1 MSVGILLITHNHLG
15 ADLIDTARGML
26 SETPLAV
33 ANLPVSPASDPDEVL
48 EHARKLCSQLDSG
61 GGILVLTDMFGSTP
75 SNIACRLCDDSHQ
88 IRILAGLNLPMLIR
102 IFNYPTLDLDALKEK
117 ALSGGHDGV
126 LNCQEMNNHGSD

>member
-15 ADLIDTARGML
+15 ADLIETARGML
-26 SETPLAV
+26 CETPLAV
-33 ANLPVSPASDPDEVL
+33 ANLSVSPASDPDEVL
-48 EHARKLCSQLDSG
+48 ERARKLCGRLDSG

-75 SNIACRLCDDSHQ
+75 SNIACRLCDDHHQ

-126 LNCQEMNNHGSD
+126 LNCQEMNAHGAD

>member
-15 ADLIDTARGML
+15 ADLIETAQGML
-26 SETPLAV
+26 SETPLAI

-48 EHARKLCSQLDSG
+48 VHANELCSRLDTG
-61 GGILVLTDMFGSTP
+61 DGILVLTDMFGSTP
-75 SNIACRLCDDSHQ
+75 SNIACRLCDGPHE

-102 IFNYPTLDLDALKEK
+102 ILNYPTLDLDALKEK

-126 LNCQEMNNHGSD
+126 LNCQEMSNHGPG